1 MRDEAVASQDQDP
14 TTEGVP
20 EGQTP
25 DGRGPGPSDA
35 SETIVSGK
43 AAAGSR
49 EDVPAEHDAW
59 DAEFAGLAGT
69 PPETAGNTDDAVP
82 AADSAASGK
91 DHDDDAQDPEDQDGA
106 AGPAAGAMRS
116 RSAREV
122 PGGHPSLAQRSTLP
136 MRAASTM
143 PDLSRY
149 DTGDSSSGSAAA
161 GSGNTEADSQPAAGA
176 TAGAAGTAA
185 ASAAFAAGSAA
196 GTKAGAQAAGERDAA
211 PETRAAGADAGQKDE
226 APGDAALRA
235 SGQNAEPHPTAAAGG
250 PWYGPGTDQPGS
262 EAAGT
267 DRPEAEGQGADG
279 ARTESTGA
287 DNPETSALPEA
298 DPGISSAEAARRSA
312 ERERAATAKPVLGRV
327 IQVAIA
333 VFFPVML
340 LAAAIRAV
348 ATPLFLWV
356 EYNRPGFP
364 ADSFGFSTED
374 RMTYGSYAVDYLLNF
389 ASPRYLG
396 DLVTPDGD
404 PLYLAS
410 EVSHMADVKA
420 VLTVAFLTALGM
432 ALLSIAGGLYLARR
446 SPGGIRRALFAG
458 AVATL
463 AIIAGLLVAAV
474 LAWEEFFTMVHTIFF
489 AQGNWTFR
497 LDDTLIRLF
506 PAQFWM
512 DAGAAIA
519 GIVLLVCILVM
530 VFTWPTKKRR

>member
-1 MRDEAVASQDQDP
+1 MRDEAVASQDHDP

-20 EGQTP
+20 AGQTP
-25 DGRGPGPSDA
+25 DGRGAGPSDA

-43 AAAGSR
+43 AAPGSR
-49 EDVPAEHDAW
+49 EDDPADHDAW
-59 DAEFAGLAGT
+59 DAEFSGLAGT
-69 PPETAGNTDDAVP
+69 APET
-82 AADSAASGK
+82 
-91 DHDDDAQDPEDQDGA
+91 E
-106 AGPAAGAMRS
+106 PAAGSPRDAEPAASRDGDERRS
-116 RSAREV
+116 AAPEVPGESGEDAGSAAGAARARRAREV

-149 DTGDSSSGSAAA
+149 STEDSPAGSA
-161 GSGNTEADSQPAAGA
+161 GTD
-176 TAGAAGTAA
+176 TRAGAADASGETAA
-185 ASAAFAAGSAA
+185 ASAAGTAA
-196 GTKAGAQAAGERDAA
+196 GTGIAAETRTAADTQAGSDPDAA
-211 PETRAAGADAGQKDE
+211 VPEPKTPAEGT
-226 APGDAALRA
+226 
-235 SGQNAEPHPTAAAGG
+235 EPHPTAAAGG
-250 PWYGPGTDQPGS
+250 PWYGPGTAEQPLTAEPGS
-262 EAAGT
+262 GE
-267 DRPEAEGQGADG
+267 
-279 ARTESTGA
+279 
-287 DNPETSALPEA
+287 PETPSPAA
-298 DPGISSAEAARRSA
+298 VDPGISSAEAARRSA
-312 ERERAATAKPVLGRV
+312 ERERAATAKPVLGRI
-327 IQVAIA
+327 IQVGIA

-432 ALLSIAGGLYLARR
+432 ALLSLAGALYLARR

-474 LAWEEFFTMVHTIFF
+474 LAWEEFFTMVHSIFF

-512 DAGAAIA
+512 DAGAAVA
-519 GIVLLVCILVM
+519 GIVLLVCLLVL
-530 VFTWPTKKRR
+530 VFTWPTKKRRERSRLAREETRRRYLESLEAL